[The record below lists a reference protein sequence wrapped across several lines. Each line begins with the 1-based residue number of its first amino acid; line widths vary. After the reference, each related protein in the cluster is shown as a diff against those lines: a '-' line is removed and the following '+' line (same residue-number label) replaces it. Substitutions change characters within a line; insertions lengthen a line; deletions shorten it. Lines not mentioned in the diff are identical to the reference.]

1 MQQAK
6 KIGILG
12 SRLLRKV
19 CESEEGWEEISD
31 IAIGEYKAMKSW
43 QYTSKFTY
51 DHPDFKS
58 IGGFFKCWGPWTELD
73 QKIQLLSDLRC
84 SDFWSNFQFSYF
96 FPISLS
102 KINQK
107 G

>member
-51 DHPDFKS
+51 DHPEQIETIFKS
-58 IGGFFKCWGPWTELD
+58 IGGFGKFWGAVD
-73 QKIQLLSDLRC
+73 RVR
-84 SDFWSNFQFSYF
+84 
-96 FPISLS
+96 
-102 KINQK
+102 
-107 G
+107 